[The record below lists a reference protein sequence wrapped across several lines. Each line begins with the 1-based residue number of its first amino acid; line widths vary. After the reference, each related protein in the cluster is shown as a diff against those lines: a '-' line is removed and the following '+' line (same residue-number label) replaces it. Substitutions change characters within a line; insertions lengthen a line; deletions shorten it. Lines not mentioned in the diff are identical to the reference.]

1 MLQTV
6 LVVQCFARGTL
17 RRTKIVDK
25 SSELLDALHLFGVR
39 KGGSQQ

>member
-17 RRTKIVDK
+17 RRTKVVDK
-25 SSELLDALHLFGVR
+25 SSELFGCFALVR
-39 KGGSQQ
+39 GKVVLSS